1 MPLLS
6 VQDLRTYFHTRNGVY
21 RAVDGVSFDL
31 ERGETLGIVGESG
44 SGKSVTCYSLLGLI
58 PQPPGRIESGTA
70 LFDGVD
76 LLHCPP
82 EQLRAIRGKRIA
94 MIFQDP
100 MTSLNPYLR
109 ISEQLIE
116 PLLIHEKLPRPEA
129 LARGLAMLEA
139 VGIQD
144 AAKRL
149 HSYPHEFSGGMRQ
162 RVMIAMALITRP
174 EILIADEPTTALD
187 VTVQAQ
193 ILALLKKLQREL
205 GMAVIF
211 VTHDLAVVS
220 DLCDRVQVMYA
231 GRIVESAPT
240 RAIFQSPQH
249 PYTKALQRC
258 IPALQEKGRPLF
270 TIPGLP
276 PDLSKP
282 LTEAEIMSRFNFA
295 PEEETETAAP
305 APSFSSTAAPIIQLD
320 DVKTHFPIESGFIF
334 KKRKGLVK
342 AVDGVSFT
350 VQPGEVLGLVGES
363 GSGKSTLARTIMQLL
378 PTTAGTVVLEGR
390 NLTSGTATE
399 IKAVRRDLQMVFQD
413 PFASLNPR
421 MTVFDT
427 LAEPLLVH
435 GVVPRDQVETRVREL
450 MGHVGL
456 APRFMGKYPHEFSGG
471 QRQRIAIARALAL
484 EPKVII
490 ADEPVSA
497 LDVSIQAQILNLLA
511 GLVRKMNLT
520 LIFIAHDLS
529 VVKHISDRIAVMY
542 HGKIVELGPALDIM
556 DRPQH
561 PYTRTLISAIP
572 RIAHRS

>member
-1 MPLLS
+1 MPLLE
-6 VQDLRTYFHTRNGVY
+6 VTDLRTYFHTRRGVY
-21 RAVDGVSFDL
+21 RAVDGVSFSL
-31 ERGETLGIVGESG
+31 EKGETLGIVGESG
-44 SGKSVTCYSLLGLI
+44 SGKSVTCSTLLGLI
-58 PQPPGRIESGTA
+58 PQPPGRIESGRA
-70 LFDGVD
+70 MFDGTD

-82 EQLRAIRGKRIA
+82 VELRAIRGKRIA

-116 PLLIHEKLPRPEA
+116 PLLIHEKISKADA
-129 LARGLAMLEA
+129 LVRGLAMLEA
-139 VGIQD
+139 VGIPN
-144 AAKRL
+144 AAQRL

-162 RVMIAMALITRP
+162 RVMIAMALITKP
-174 EILIADEPTTALD
+174 DLLIADEPTTALD

-193 ILALLKKLQREL
+193 ILELLKRLQREL

-220 DLCDRVQVMYA
+220 GLCDRVLVMYA
-231 GRIVESAPT
+231 GRIVESTDT
-240 RAIFQSPQH
+240 RTLFRAPQH

-258 IPALQEKGRPLF
+258 IPALQAKGRELF

-282 LTEAEIMSRFNFA
+282 FTDAELLKRFDLPEEKSPVASAPIHAIGTEA
-295 PEEETETAAP
+295 T
-305 APSFSSTAAPIIQLD
+305 IQVR
-320 DVKTHFPIESGFIF
+320 DVQTHFPIESGLIF
-334 KKRKGLVK
+334 RKRTGTVK
-342 AVDGVSFT
+342 AVDGISFE
-350 VQPGEVLGLVGES
+350 VRRGEVLGLVGES
-363 GSGKSTLARTIMQLL
+363 GSGKSTLARAIMQLV
-378 PTTAGTVVLEGR
+378 PTTAGTVLLGGR
-390 NLTSGTATE
+390 NLTAASADE
-399 IKAVRRDLQMVFQD
+399 IKAARRNMQMVFQD

-421 MTVFDT
+421 LTVYAT

-435 GVVPRDQVETRVREL
+435 GIVPSAEVPARVARL
-450 MGHVGL
+450 MEQVGL
-456 APRFMGKYPHEFSGG
+456 APRFMQKYPHEFSGG

-511 GLVRKMNLT
+511 GLVRTMNLT
-520 LIFIAHDLS
+520 MIFIAHDLS

-542 HGKIVELGPALDIM
+542 QGKIVELGSALDIM
-556 DRPQH
+556 ERPQH

-572 RIAHRS
+572 RIAV